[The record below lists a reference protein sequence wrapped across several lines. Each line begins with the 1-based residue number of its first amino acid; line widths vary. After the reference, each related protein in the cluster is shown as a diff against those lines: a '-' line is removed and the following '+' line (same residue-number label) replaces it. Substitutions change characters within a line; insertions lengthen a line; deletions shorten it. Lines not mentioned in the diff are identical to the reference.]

1 MITNITI
8 VIITSIILMN
18 MLLPERRVCHVPRA
32 CGATHFHEKIFL
44 RTTRALFLAGTRPGW
59 EGLNHLPPRP
69 NRRTKANKAHK
80 ANRANRANMANREE
94 NHYVWTEDHNSTETI
109 PSGTPF

>member
-44 RTTRALFLAGTRPGW
+44 RTTRVLFLAETRPGW

-69 NRRTKANKAHK
+69 NRRTKAHKANKANKAHK
-80 ANRANRANMANREE
+80 ANRANMANREE
-94 NHYVWTEDHNSTETI
+94 NHYVWTEDHN
-109 PSGTPF
+109 

>member
-1 MITNITI
+1 M
-8 VIITSIILMN
+8 
-18 MLLPERRVCHVPRA
+18 PRV
-32 CGATHFHEKIFL
+32 CGATRFHEKIFL
-44 RTTRALFLAGTRPGW
+44 RTTRVLFLAETKQGW

-69 NRRTKANKAHK
+69 NRRTKAHK
-80 ANRANRANMANREE
+80 ATKANMVSKEE

>member
-1 MITNITI
+1 M
-8 VIITSIILMN
+8 
-18 MLLPERRVCHVPRA
+18 
-32 CGATHFHEKIFL
+32 
-44 RTTRALFLAGTRPGW
+44 RTTRVLFLAETRQGW

-69 NRRTKANKAHK
+69 NRRTKAHKANKAHK
-80 ANRANRANMANREE
+80 AIRANMASKEE